1 MGRYRA
7 HFRPNGELAA
17 PHAILTV
24 AVVCAETTAEAERLA
39 ASADYGHVRRARGE
53 FGPLV
58 SPEEALA
65 YAWTAEEE
73 VLRRANRQRLFVGD
87 PSQVRERLTAMAQS
101 LGADEIMVMSAIFDP
116 VARMRSFELMATAFE
131 LQPPG

>member
-1 MGRYRA
+1 M
-7 HFRPNGELAA
+7 
-17 PHAILTV
+17 